1 MSTVD
6 PTAERLIQRM
16 GGDRPGDSV
25 DWVADIRRRA
35 AEHFAAHGLPH
46 PRIEDWKYT
55 SVKPI
60 AKRDFARPDAQA
72 AMADAGAV
80 EALRVPGLDTHRL
93 VFVNGHF
100 AAALS
105 DRDID
110 SKGLRVRSLAAVLAE
125 DPEALRERFAALA
138 PSDFSGFTA
147 LNTAYADDGAVI
159 EVAPDTRVE
168 RPIELVFVSTVQAE
182 PVAAQPRVILTAG
195 HHAEMSL
202 IEHFVGLDD
211 ATNLTNAVTEIR
223 LEVGARLA
231 HYRLQRESRKGF
243 HIGSVHVR
251 QADNS
256 RYESHNV
263 QIGAQLSRTDI
274 NTDLD
279 AEGAET
285 LFNGLYLLNGRQ
297 HSDTHTRINHNQAHT
312 YSEESYRGILD
323 DHARGVFNGRVY
335 VARDAQQIQA
345 YQQNDNLLLSGKS
358 EIDTKPE
365 LEIYADDVVCSH
377 GATVGQLDKV
387 ALFYLRSRGV
397 DEEAARG
404 LLLYAFAEGTI
415 EKMGIAALRSWLEG
429 FVIEELPNSERVREF
444 V

>member
-16 GGDRPGDSV
+16 GGERPGD
-25 DWVADIRRRA
+25 DIAWVAELRRTA
-35 AEHFAAHGLPH
+35 ADRLAADGLPH
-46 PRIEDWKYT
+46 TRIEDWKYT
-55 SVKPI
+55 SIKPI
-60 AKRDFARPDAQA
+60 TKRDFVRPDAQSA
-72 AMADAGAV
+72 TADAGAV
-80 EALRVPGLDTHRL
+80 EALRVPGLETHRL

-105 DRDID
+105 DRASDAP
-110 SKGLRVRSLAAVLAE
+110 GLRMRSLAAVLAE
-125 DPEALRERFAALA
+125 DPETLRDRLGALA
-138 PSDFSGFTA
+138 PVDFSGFTA

-159 EVAPDTRVE
+159 EIAANSRIE
-168 RPIELVFVSTVQAE
+168 KPIELVFVSTARDE
-182 PVAAQPRVILTAG
+182 PVAAQPRVLVQAG
-195 HHAEMSL
+195 HHAEFSL
-202 IEHFVGLDD
+202 IEHFAGLDEGN
-211 ATNLTNAVTEIR
+211 NLTNAVTEIN
-223 LEVGARLA
+223 LGVGARLR

-243 HIGSVHVR
+243 HVGSVHVH

-256 RYESHNV
+256 RYESHNI
-263 QIGAQLSRTDI
+263 QIGGALARTDI
-274 NTDLD
+274 NTDLA

-297 HSDTHTRINHNQAHT
+297 HSDTHTRINHLEPHT
-312 YSEESYRGILD
+312 YSEESYRGILN

-335 VARDAQQIQA
+335 VAKDAQQIQA
-345 YQQNDNLLLSGKS
+345 YQQNDNLLLSGRA

-377 GATVGQLDKV
+377 GATVGRLDEL

-397 DEEAARG
+397 EHDAARG

-415 EKMGIAALRSWLEG
+415 QRLELEALQSWLQG
-429 FVIEELPNSERVREF
+429 FVLDELPNSERVREF